1 MKVKNQIMIKAI
13 LIWIAIVDTLGIS
26 FGIYGYLT
34 AKKDQ
39 HRIMK

>member
-1 MKVKNQIMIKAI
+1 MIKAI
-13 LIWIAIVDTLGIS
+13 LIWIAIVDTLGIL